1 MPKLPINIQSNKVR
15 HTISIFGSRNVTRS
29 STRKAAL
36 DKEVDEYKFT
46 YAIMLIDR
54 DDDKDKE
61 RIHDSRSRER
71 ERKEGDRRL
80 LREMGV

>member
-1 MPKLPINIQSNKVR
+1 
-15 HTISIFGSRNVTRS
+15 
-29 STRKAAL
+29 L

-54 DDDKDKE
+54 DDNKDKE